1 MILTG
6 NIEKLVDC
14 LAASKMAFIFLKGG
28 ISLENI
34 SDLWNNALANIEKK
48 ISKPSFETWLKST
61 KAHSLQG
68 DTLTVTAPNE
78 FARDWLEERYSQLIA
93 GILYDITGE
102 ELGVKFI
109 IPQNQNE
116 VEDEIPIPQKRNIKD
131 DDHQELPLNMLNPKY
146 TFDTFVIGSGNRFA
160 HAASLAVAEAPAKAY
175 NPLFIYGGV
184 GLGKTHL
191 MHAIGHYVQDHNPSA
206 KVVYLSSEKFTNE
219 FINSI
224 RDNKAVD
231 FRNKYRNVDVLLID
245 DIQFLAGKEQTQEE
259 FFHTFNTLHEES
271 KQIVISSDRPPK
283 EIPTLEDRLRS
294 RFEWGLITDIT
305 PPDLETRIAILRK
318 KAKAEGLDIPNEVML
333 YIANQIDSNIRE
345 LEGALIRVVAYSSL
359 INKDIN
365 ADLAA
370 EALKDIIPSSK
381 PRVITIHEIQRVVG
395 EHFNVKLEDFKAKK
409 RTKSVAFPRQ
419 IAMYLSR
426 ELTDFS
432 LPKIGEEFG
441 GRDHTTVI
449 HAHEKISK
457 LIQTDAQF
465 QKQLNEINE
474 LLKI

>member
-1 MILTG
+1 ME
-6 NIEKLVDC
+6 NIEELWK
-14 LAASKMAFIFLKGG
+14 KT
-28 ISLENI
+28 LET
-34 SDLWNNALANIEKK
+34 IEGK
-48 ISKPSFETWLKST
+48 ISKPSFDTWLKST
-61 KAHSLQG
+61 EAKSIEK
-68 DTLTVTAPNE
+68 DTIVIAAPNE
-78 FARDWLEERYSQLIA
+78 FARDWLENSYSTLISNT
-93 GILYDITGE
+93 LHEVTGSKLNPKFVIPEKEKAE
-102 ELGVKFI
+102 EDTKKPVKPAPNI
-109 IPQNQNE
+109 SGSSNQST
-116 VEDEIPIPQKRNIKD
+116 KT
-131 DDHQELPLNMLNPKY
+131 MLNSKY

-191 MHAIGHYVQDHNPSA
+191 MHAIGHYVIEHNPQA
-206 KVVYLSSEKFTNE
+206 KVLYLSSEKFTNE

-245 DIQFLAGKEQTQEE
+245 DIQFLAGKESTQEE
-259 FFHTFNTLHEES
+259 FFHTFNSLHEDN

-333 YIANQIDSNIRE
+333 YIANQIDTNIRE

-359 INKDIN
+359 INQDIDASIA
-365 ADLAA
+365 AD
-370 EALKDIIPSSK
+370 ALKDIIPSSK
-381 PRVITIHEIQRVVG
+381 PKKITIQTIQETVG
-395 EHFNVKLEDFKAKK
+395 EHYNVKLEDFAAKK
-409 RTKSVAFPRQ
+409 RTKSIAFPRQ
-419 IAMYLSR
+419 IAMYLAR
-426 ELTDFS
+426 EMTDYS

-449 HAHEKISK
+449 HAHEKVAKMIADDQQLHK
-457 LIQTDAQF
+457 DIDELKEKM
-465 QKQLNEINE
+465 KQG
-474 LLKI
+474 

>member
-1 MILTG
+1 MTI
-6 NIEKLVDC
+6 
-14 LAASKMAFIFLKGG
+14 
-28 ISLENI
+28 ENI
-34 SDLWNNALANIEKK
+34 DDLWEKVLAEIRKK
-48 ISKPSFETWLKST
+48 VSKPSFETWFKQTS
-61 KAHSLQG
+61 AHALLEDSIVVSAQNQF
-68 DTLTVTAPNE
+68 TI
-78 FARDWLEERYSQLIA
+78 DWLESRYTDFISQIIEDL
-93 GILYDITGE
+93 TGAKLE
-102 ELGVKFI
+102 IKFTS
-109 IPQNQNE
+109 PPGDG
-116 VEDEIPIPQKRNIKD
+116 EDEFDFDIPKPMITSEGMESPDAKT
-131 DDHQELPLNMLNPKY
+131 MLNPKY
-146 TFDTFVIGSGNRFA
+146 TFDTFVIGQGNRFA

-191 MHAIGHYVQDHNPSA
+191 MHAIGHYVIEHKPNA
-206 KVVYLSSEKFTNE
+206 KVVYLASEKFTNE

-224 RDNKAVD
+224 RDNKTVE

-259 FFHTFNTLHEES
+259 FFHTFNALHEES

-333 YIANQIDSNIRE
+333 YIANQIDTNIRE

-359 INKDIN
+359 NKKDIN
-365 ADLAA
+365 ASLAA
-370 EALKDIIPSSK
+370 EALKDIIPSQK
-381 PRVITIHEIQRVVG
+381 PRVITVHDIQRVVG
-395 EHFNVKLEDFKAKK
+395 EHYQVKLEDFQAKK

-426 ELTDFS
+426 ELTDLS
-432 LPKIGEEFG
+432 LPKIGDEFG

-449 HAHEKISK
+449 HAHEKISNLVK
-457 LIQTDAQF
+457 EDPTF
-465 QKQLNEINE
+465 QEEIEN
-474 LLKI
+474 LMQQIKNR

>member
-1 MILTG
+1 MEHLEELW
-6 NIEKLVDC
+6 IEVL
-14 LAASKMAFIFLKGG
+14 LKV
-28 ISLENI
+28 EQ
-34 SDLWNNALANIEKK
+34 K
-48 ISKPSFETWLKST
+48 ISRPSFETWLKST
-61 KAHSLQG
+61 KLMSYG
-68 DTLTVTAPNE
+68 EENVTIAVPNS
-78 FARDWLEERYSQLIA
+78 FAKEWLENHYVHLIT
-93 GILYDITGE
+93 GILSDLTGE
-102 ELGVKFI
+102 DRIIQFVVPKDMAENDFMLPKPTVK
-109 IPQNQNE
+109 
-116 VEDEIPIPQKRNIKD
+116 PIERVPAISA
-131 DDHQELPLNMLNPKY
+131 PGMLNAKY

-191 MHAIGHYVQDHNPSA
+191 MHAIGHYVLEQNPSA

-224 RDNKAVD
+224 RDNKAVE
-231 FRNKYRNVDVLLID
+231 FRNRYRNVDVLLID

-294 RFEWGLITDIT
+294 RFEWGLITDIA

-318 KAKAEGLDIPNEVML
+318 KAKADGLIDIPNEVML

-359 INKDIN
+359 VNTDIN
-365 ADLAA
+365 TELAA
-370 EALKDIIPSSK
+370 EALKDIIPNSR
-381 PRVITIHEIQRVVG
+381 PRTVTILDIQKTVG
-395 EHFNVKLEDFKAKK
+395 EHFNIRLEDFTAKK
-409 RTKSVAFPRQ
+409 RTRSIAFPRQ
-419 IAMYLSR
+419 VAMYLSR
-426 ELTDFS
+426 ELTDSS
-432 LPKIGEEFG
+432 LPKIGSEFG
-441 GRDHTTVI
+441 GRDHSTVI

-457 LIQTDAQF
+457 M
-465 QKQLNEINE
+465 
-474 LLKI
+474 LKEDQALQQDVQDIRNTLGRG

>member
-1 MILTG
+1 M
-6 NIEKLVDC
+6 
-14 LAASKMAFIFLKGG
+14 
-28 ISLENI
+28 LENI
-34 SDLWNNALANIEKK
+34 TDLWNKALSIIEEK

-61 KAHSLQG
+61 KAHSLKG
-68 DTLTVTAPNE
+68 DTFIVSVPND
-78 FARDWLEERYSQLIA
+78 FARDWLEGRYVPLIS
-93 GILYDITGE
+93 GVLYDITGE
-102 ELGVKFI
+102 ELSVKFI
-109 IPQNQNE
+109 IPQNQEDQDFQIPVSKQKKLMNE
-116 VEDEIPIPQKRNIKD
+116 EPT
-131 DDHQELPLNMLNPKY
+131 ELNQNMLNPKY

-175 NPLFIYGGV
+175 NPFFIYGGV

-191 MHAIGHYVQDHNPSA
+191 MHAIGHYVIEHNPTA

-224 RDNKAVD
+224 RDNKAEY
-231 FRNKYRNVDVLLID
+231 FRNKYRNVDILLID
-245 DIQFLAGKEQTQEE
+245 DIQFLAGKESTQEE
-259 FFHTFNTLHEES
+259 FFHTFNALHEES

-318 KAKAEGLDIPNEVML
+318 KAKADGLDIPNEVML

-381 PRVITIHEIQRVVG
+381 PKVITILDIQKKVG
-395 EHFNVKLEDFKAKK
+395 EQYSVKLEDFKAKK
-409 RTKSVAFPRQ
+409 RTQSVAFPRQ
-419 IAMYLSR
+419 IAMYLAR

-457 LIQTDAQF
+457 MIQNDGQL
-465 QKQLNEINE
+465 QKKIEEIQSI
-474 LLKI
+474 LKS

>member
-1 MILTG
+1 
-6 NIEKLVDC
+6 
-14 LAASKMAFIFLKGG
+14 
-28 ISLENI
+28 LENI
-34 SDLWNNALANIEKK
+34 ADLWNNTLSKVEKK
-48 ISKPSFETWLKST
+48 ISKPSFDTWLKST
-61 KAHSLQG
+61 TAHSLQG
-68 DTLTVTAPNE
+68 DTLTITAPNE
-78 FARDWLEERYSQLIA
+78 FARDWLEERYSQLIS
-93 GILYDITGE
+93 GILYEITGE
-102 ELGVKFI
+102 NLAVKFV

-116 VEDEIPIPQKRNIKD
+116 EEIN
-131 DDHQELPLNMLNPKY
+131 LPLPPKKNNKAEDQQEPHHNMLNPKY

-191 MHAIGHYVQDHNPSA
+191 MHAIGHYVQEHNPSA

-224 RDNKAVD
+224 RDNKAVE
-231 FRNKYRNVDVLLID
+231 FRNKYRKVDILLID
-245 DIQFLAGKEQTQEE
+245 DIQFLAGKESTQEE

-271 KQIVISSDRPPK
+271 KQIIISSDRPPK

-345 LEGALIRVVAYSSL
+345 LEGALIRVVAFSSL

-381 PRVITIHEIQRVVG
+381 PKVITILDIQRTVG
-395 EHFNVKLEDFKAKK
+395 QHYNVKLEDFKAKK

-457 LIQTDAQF
+457 LLATDSAL
-465 QKQLNEINE
+465 QKQLKEIHDQ
-474 LLKI
+474 LKV

>member
-1 MILTG
+1 M
-6 NIEKLVDC
+6 
-14 LAASKMAFIFLKGG
+14 
-28 ISLENI
+28 ENI
-34 SDLWNNALANIEKK
+34 NDLWNKALAAMEKK
-48 ISKPSFETWLKST
+48 VSKPSFETWLKST
-61 KAHSLQG
+61 AAHALQN
-68 DTLTVTAPNE
+68 DTLIITAPNE
-78 FARDWLEERYSQLIA
+78 FARDWLESRYSTLISET
-93 GILYDITGE
+93 LQDVTGAA
-102 ELGVKFI
+102 LDVKFI
-109 IPQNQNE
+109 IPQNQMEEE
-116 VEDEIPIPQKRNIKD
+116 VDLEKVLKKTQKVNVEQ
-131 DDHQELPLNMLNPKY
+131 QEEVKQSMLNPKY
-146 TFDTFVIGSGNRFA
+146 TFDRFVIGSGNRFA

-191 MHAIGHYVQDHNPSA
+191 MHAIGHYVIDHKPNA
-206 KVVYLSSEKFTNE
+206 KVAYLSSEKFTNE

-224 RDNKAVD
+224 RDNKTVE
-231 FRNKYRNVDVLLID
+231 FRNKFRSVDVLLID

-259 FFHTFNTLHEES
+259 FFHTFNALHEES

-333 YIANQIDSNIRE
+333 YIANQIDTNIRE

-359 INKDIN
+359 INQDMN

-381 PRVITIHEIQRVVG
+381 PRMITIHHIQEIVG
-395 EHFNVKLEDFKAKK
+395 RHYNIKLEDFTAKK

-419 IAMYLSR
+419 IAMYLAR
-426 ELTDFS
+426 ELTDNS

-441 GRDHTTVI
+441 GRDHTTVL

-457 LIQTDAQF
+457 LMVSDQLL
-465 QKQLNEINE
+465 QKNIKEIHDQL
-474 LLKI
+474 KS

>member
-1 MILTG
+1 MENLEELWSNTLEAIK
-6 NIEKLVDC
+6 EKV
-14 LAASKMAFIFLKGG
+14 
-28 ISLENI
+28 
-34 SDLWNNALANIEKK
+34 
-48 ISKPSFETWLKST
+48 SKPSYDTWLKNTSVDQ
-61 KAHSLQG
+61 LQD
-68 DTLTVTAPNE
+68 DTLIISAPNE
-78 FARDWLEERYSQLIA
+78 FTRDWLESRYTDLISEA
-93 GILYDITGE
+93 LYDLTGATLKTKFVIPE
-102 ELGVKFI
+102 SSKELD
-109 IPQNQNE
+109 E
-116 VEDEIPIPQKRNIKD
+116 EIPVKKQKPVHPSNDSQDSPKS
-131 DDHQELPLNMLNPKY
+131 MLNNKY

-191 MHAIGHYVQDHNPSA
+191 MHAIGHYVLDHNPSA

-224 RDNKAVD
+224 RDNKAVN

-259 FFHTFNTLHEES
+259 FFHTFNTLHEEN
-271 KQIVISSDRPPK
+271 KQIIISSDRPPK

-318 KAKAEGLDIPNEVML
+318 KAKAEGLDITNEVML
-333 YIANQIDSNIRE
+333 YIANQIDTNIRE

-359 INKDIN
+359 INKDID
-365 ADLAA
+365 ASLAA
-370 EALKDIIPSSK
+370 EALKDIIPTSRPK
-381 PRVITIHEIQRVVG
+381 TITIHAIQEVVG
-395 EHFNVKLEDFKAKK
+395 NKFQIKLEEFVAKK
-409 RTKSVAFPRQ
+409 RTKSIAFPRQ

-426 ELTDFS
+426 ELTDYS

-457 LIQTDAQF
+457 LIATDT
-465 QKQLNEINE
+465 QLNREIE
-474 LLKI
+474 DIKEQLKH

>member
-1 MILTG
+1 M
-6 NIEKLVDC
+6 
-14 LAASKMAFIFLKGG
+14 
-28 ISLENI
+28 ENI
-34 SDLWNNALANIEKK
+34 DALWDQVLSQMEKK
-48 ISKPSFETWLKST
+48 VSKPSYETWLKST
-61 KAHSLQG
+61 KAASLQG
-68 DTLTVTAPNE
+68 DTLTITAPNE
-78 FARDWLEERYSQLIA
+78 FARDWLEGRYTHLISSV
-93 GILYDITGE
+93 LYEVIGE
-102 ELGVKFI
+102 ELMVKFI
-109 IPQNQNE
+109 IPQNQQNDDLAIMQPNDKKGNKR
-116 VEDEIPIPQKRNIKD
+116 EDEQNEYQQ
-131 DDHQELPLNMLNPKY
+131 HMLNNKN

-191 MHAIGHYVQDHNPSA
+191 MHAIGHYVLEHNPSA

-224 RDNKAVD
+224 RDNKAVE

-381 PRVITIHEIQRVVG
+381 PKIITILDIQKAVG
-395 EHFNVKLEDFKAKK
+395 EQFNVKLEDFKAKK

-419 IAMYLSR
+419 VAMYLSR
-426 ELTDFS
+426 ELTDSS
-432 LPKIGEEFG
+432 LPKIGDEFG

-457 LIQTDAQF
+457 LIKTEP
-465 QKQLNEINE
+465 QLQQQIKEISE
-474 LLKI
+474 RLKI

>member
-1 MILTG
+1 M
-6 NIEKLVDC
+6 
-14 LAASKMAFIFLKGG
+14 
-28 ISLENI
+28 ENI
-34 SDLWNNALANIEKK
+34 ADLWNAALGNIEKK
-48 ISKPSFETWLKST
+48 ISKPSFDTWLKST

-68 DTLTVTAPNE
+68 NLLVITAPNE
-78 FARDWLEERYSQLIA
+78 FARDWLEERYSQLIS
-93 GILYDITGE
+93 GILYEITGE
-102 ELGVKFI
+102 ELSVKFI
-109 IPQNQNE
+109 IPQNQNDAE
-116 VEDEIPIPQKRNIKD
+116 NDVQLPPKKVKKD
-131 DDHQELPLNMLNPKY
+131 DDHAEFPQGILNQKY

-191 MHAIGHYVQDHNPSA
+191 MHAIGHYVLDHNPAA

-224 RDNKAVD
+224 RDNKAES
-231 FRNKYRNVDVLLID
+231 FRNKYRNVDILLID
-245 DIQFLAGKEQTQEE
+245 DIQFLAGKESTQEE
-259 FFHTFNTLHEES
+259 FFHTFNALHEES
-271 KQIVISSDRPPK
+271 KQIIISSDRPPR

-381 PRVITIHEIQRVVG
+381 PKVITIHEIQKIVG
-395 EHFNVKLEDFKAKK
+395 EHFSIKLEDFKAKK

-426 ELTDFS
+426 ELTDYS

-457 LIQTDAQF
+457 LLQTDSTL
-465 QKQLNEINE
+465 QKQMKELHE

>member
-1 MILTG
+1 MPIWDHC
-6 NIEKLVDC
+6 V
-14 LAASKMAFIFLKGG
+14 LKEGYY
-28 ISLENI
+28 LENI
-34 SDLWNNALANIEKK
+34 ADLWHAALANIEKK
-48 ISKPSFETWLKST
+48 ISKPSFDTWLKST

-68 DTLTVTAPNE
+68 DLLIITAPNE

-93 GILYDITGE
+93 GILYEITGE
-102 ELGVKFI
+102 ELSVKFI
-109 IPQNQNE
+109 IPQNQKDADND
-116 VEDEIPIPQKRNIKD
+116 VQLPPKKVKKD
-131 DDHQELPLNMLNPKY
+131 DDHGEFPQGILNQKY

-191 MHAIGHYVQDHNPSA
+191 MHAIGHYVLDHNPAA

-224 RDNKAVD
+224 RDNKAEN
-231 FRNKYRNVDVLLID
+231 FRNKYRNVDILLID
-245 DIQFLAGKEQTQEE
+245 DIQFLAGKESTQEE
-259 FFHTFNTLHEES
+259 FFHTFNALHEES
-271 KQIVISSDRPPK
+271 KQIIISSDRPPR

-381 PRVITIHEIQRVVG
+381 PKVITILDIQKTVG
-395 EHFNVKLEDFKAKK
+395 ELFSIKLEDFKAKK
-409 RTKSVAFPRQ
+409 RTKSLAFPRQ

-426 ELTDFS
+426 ELTDYS

-457 LIQTDAQF
+457 LLQSDAQL
-465 QKQLNEINE
+465 QRQMKELHE
-474 LLKI
+474 LLKV

>member
-1 MILTG
+1 MK
-6 NIEKLVDC
+6 NIT
-14 LAASKMAFIFLKGG
+14 
-28 ISLENI
+28 
-34 SDLWNNALANIEKK
+34 DLWNNALSTIETK
-48 ISKPSFETWLKST
+48 ISKPSFDTWLKPT

-68 DTLTVTAPNE
+68 DLLVVTAPNE

-93 GILYDITGE
+93 EILYEITGE
-102 ELGVKFI
+102 ELLVKFI
-109 IPQNQNE
+109 IPQNQIEEEFDQQISTKQKKKEEE
-116 VEDEIPIPQKRNIKD
+116 VTEQTI
-131 DDHQELPLNMLNPKY
+131 LNSKY

-191 MHAIGHYVQDHNPSA
+191 MHAIGHYVLDHNPSA

-224 RDNKAVD
+224 RDNKGAE
-231 FRNKYRNVDVLLID
+231 FRDKYRNVDVLLID
-245 DIQFLAGKEQTQEE
+245 DIQFLAGKESTQEE

-271 KQIVISSDRPPK
+271 KQIIISSDRPPK

-318 KAKAEGLDIPNEVML
+318 KAKADGLDIPNEVML
-333 YIANQIDSNIRE
+333 YIANQIDTNIHE

-370 EALKDIIPSSK
+370 EALKDIVPSSK
-381 PRVITIHEIQRVVG
+381 PRVITIQDIQKVVG
-395 EHFNVKLEDFKAKK
+395 EHFNIKLDDFKAKK
-409 RTKSVAFPRQ
+409 RTKSIAFPRQ

-457 LIQTDAQF
+457 MLLTDSLL
-465 QKQLNEINE
+465 QKQLKEINE
-474 LLKI
+474 LLKV